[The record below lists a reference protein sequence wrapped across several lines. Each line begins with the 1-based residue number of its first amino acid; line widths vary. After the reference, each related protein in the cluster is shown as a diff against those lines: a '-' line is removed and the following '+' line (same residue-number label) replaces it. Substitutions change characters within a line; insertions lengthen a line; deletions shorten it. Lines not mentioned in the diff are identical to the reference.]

1 MATVK
6 LNVLRRED
14 LGKQGAKRTRASG
27 RVPAVL
33 YGEKQENVP
42 LSVDAGDLRSALSTS
57 SGRNVIIQV
66 LLDGGDSTRAVIR
79 EMERDPITR
88 EILHVDLQRIS
99 ENKPV
104 TMHIPVLLVG
114 ESQAVKEGRGILDHT
129 MRDLEV
135 RCLPKDIPEHIEV
148 DVSSLEVRHAIHV
161 NEIDVPGV
169 EILDNPE
176 RPVVEVLQ
184 PTIFEEPEVA
194 KEEIPAEGEE
204 AEAAETEGEEGA
216 QEAPSETSEE
226 TQS

>member
-1 MATVK
+1 MG
-6 LNVLRRED
+6 N
-14 LGKQGAKRTRASG
+14 
-27 RVPAVL
+27 
-33 YGEKQENVP
+33 
-42 LSVDAGDLRSALSTS
+42 
-57 SGRNVIIQV
+57 
-66 LLDGGDSTRAVIR
+66 
-79 EMERDPITR
+79 
-88 EILHVDLQRIS
+88 
-99 ENKPV
+99 
-104 TMHIPVLLVG
+104 
-114 ESQAVKEGRGILDHT
+114 
-129 MRDLEV
+129 LEV